1 MLRSLSWAALTA
13 LLPAAIACSSTPP
26 ADQPS
31 GSTTPPSDGEGT
43 SEPASGSGESEVK
56 DEPPTT
62 APMGT
67 VRTEGKDNSIPDDY
81 TMLRGDCS
89 MLGQRLATVTRSDY
103 MAQLSPKLTDDK
115 RAKAEENINEVAT
128 KLGDQWSRM
137 CMDSLVDKVVERERI
152 KCAMESRTA
161 KAFEECINPPQ
172 PK

>member
-1 MLRSLSWAALTA
+1 M
-13 LLPAAIACSSTPP
+13 
-26 ADQPS
+26 
-31 GSTTPPSDGEGT
+31 GSVKT
-43 SEPASGSGESEVK
+43 EP
-56 DEPPTT
+56 
-62 APMGT
+62 
-67 VRTEGKDNSIPDDY
+67 KDNSIPDDY

-89 MLGQRLATVTRSDY
+89 MLGQKLTGVTRADY
-103 MAQLSPKLTDDK
+103 MAQLSPKLSDDK

-128 KLGDQWSRM
+128 KLGDQWTRT